1 MMVPKPVHRFQGYA
15 VVSAD
20 GLIADADGRM
30 PDQLKFDA
38 DWDYFQAALDRAD
51 VTLIG
56 RATHE
61 VAPNVKKRRRLVF
74 SSRVQGMWQE
84 DETTFWVDPT
94 KTDPNGVITE
104 IVGPSAD
111 VAVVGGQG
119 VFDWVLSKP
128 GFFSFHISLAHHVRI
143 GSGRH
148 IFRDAAG
155 LEAAISLLQG
165 HGLPLS
171 RQVWFDQEAGLE
183 LLVYEK
189 ARGSQ

>member
-1 MMVPKPVHRFQGYA
+1 MMDPKPAHRFQGYA

-61 VAPNVKKRRRLVF
+61 AAPNVKKRRRLVF
-74 SSRVQGMWQE
+74 SSRVQRMWQE

-94 KTDPNGVITE
+94 KTDPNGAITE
-104 IVGPSAD
+104 MVGPSAD

-128 GFFSFHISLAHHVRI
+128 GFFSFHISVAHHVRI

-148 IFRDAAG
+148 VFRDAAG

-165 HGLPLS
+165 RGLPLS

-189 ARGSQ
+189 ARGPQ

>member
-1 MMVPKPVHRFQGYA
+1 MMDPKPAHRFQGYA

-20 GLIADADGRM
+20 GLMADADGRM

-38 DWDYFQAALDRAD
+38 DWDYFQSALDRAD

-61 VAPNVKKRRRLVF
+61 AAPNVKKRRRLVF
-74 SSRVQGMWQE
+74 SSRVQGILRD
-84 DETTFWVDPT
+84 DETTFWADPM
-94 KTDPNGVITE
+94 KTDANAVLTE
-104 IVGPSAD
+104 MAGPGAD

-128 GFFSFHISLAHHVRI
+128 GFSSFHISLAHHVRL

-148 IFRDAAG
+148 IFRDAAD
-155 LEAAISLLQG
+155 LEAAILLLQER
-165 HGLPLS
+165 GLTLS
-171 RQVWFDQEAGLE
+171 RQVWFDQDAGLE
-183 LLVYEK
+183 LLVYGK
-189 ARGSQ
+189 AKGSR